1 MTERSYQEAVQ
12 ELRDH
17 IGGLWE
23 GGQTEGRNEMVKI
36 LRAELGYDR
45 QAANDAIDAM
55 IKTGQLRYYP
65 PAAQRDISADKRTS
79 TPIMPVG
86 SATGGAVVSAEGGLG
101 GGYWQIGPEDMAPA
115 AGRAGQV
122 TPH

>member
-1 MTERSYQEAVQ
+1 MTERSYQKAVQ

-65 PAAQRDISADKRTS
+65 PAAQRDISAGSVDG
-79 TPIMPVG
+79 TPVIAVG
-86 SATGGAVVSAEGGLG
+86 SATGGAVVPAEGELHF
-101 GGYWQIGPEDMAPA
+101 GYWQIGPEDTGPA

-122 TPH
+122 VPQ